1 MPKTM
6 LAYESFFEAAES
18 LPDDLRLQFYDAIF
32 RYCFRDEVPE
42 PGTTL
47 YAMFALARPNI
58 DSRNQSVEFGRK
70 GGSATS
76 GRGVDETR
84 KGGSATTGRGVAKT
98 RKGGSDKSVSN
109 KNLEEEAEEEEEA
122 EGEYKRESGEPAAPH
137 APANAGEVE
146 EFANANNI
154 TNVDPERFFT
164 YYAARGWAGIMDW
177 KMAVRAWAANE
188 KKQHPPNRRTG
199 KPKNTFNGFAQHDYD
214 FEAIE
219 KELLKGGTQ
228 T

>member
-164 YYAARGWAGIMDW
+164 YYAARGWAGIRDW

-188 KKQHPPNRRTG
+188 KKQHPPNRRA
-199 KPKNTFNGFAQHDYD
+199 KPKNGFNNFEMHDYD
-214 FEAIE
+214 FAAIE
-219 KELLKGGTQ
+219 KALLKGGTQ